1 MRAATSISVYV
12 QKRQLKNCTDKYFTQ
27 FYLLH
32 IEDKYNY
39 DEKSE
44 GAALGVTR
52 KLTVRSGDVEHA
64 GERPPS
70 RPFISGT
77 GDLVRKYNHS
87 KEVRKYNHS
96 TFSQILLPLLW

>member
-1 MRAATSISVYV
+1 MRAATSISVYL
-12 QKRQLKNCTDKYFTQ
+12 QKRQLKNCTDKYFIQ
-27 FYLLH
+27 FYLIH

-70 RPFISGT
+70 RVSLSGT
-77 GDLVRKYNHS
+77 GDLVRKCKYS
-87 KEVRKYNHS
+87 KEIRKYNDS
-96 TFSQILLPLLW
+96 NKSSIQAPS

>member
-1 MRAATSISVYV
+1 MRAATGISVYL
-12 QKRQLKNCTDKYFTQ
+12 QKRQLKNCTDKYFIQ
-27 FYLLH
+27 FNLIH

-64 GERPPS
+64 GGRPPG
-70 RPFISGT
+70 RPPFDAT
-77 GDLVRKYNHS
+77 RDLVRKY
-87 KEVRKYNHS
+87 E
-96 TFSQILLPLLW
+96 